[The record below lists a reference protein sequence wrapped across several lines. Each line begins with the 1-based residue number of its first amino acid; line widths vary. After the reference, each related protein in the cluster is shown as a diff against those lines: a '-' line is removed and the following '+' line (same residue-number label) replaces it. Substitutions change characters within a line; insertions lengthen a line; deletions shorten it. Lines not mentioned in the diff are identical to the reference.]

1 MNHPHYEVR
10 SSVNSQHYT
19 FVSEGPKGKI
29 VKLVDYFFLPDLGVW
44 NLGFGDYNWETGQID
59 DQIVSDN
66 GDGRKVLATVVFTL
80 INFFDEYPNETVIFT
95 GSTNLRTQV
104 YGRIIANYFQDF
116 SAQFVVKGLDE
127 SFNEYPFNSIQQ
139 FAAFQIK
146 RVN

>member
-19 FVSEGPKGKI
+19 FVSEGPKGQI
-29 VKLVDYFFLPDLGVW
+29 VKLVDYYFLPDLGVW
-44 NLGFGDYNWETGQID
+44 NLGFGDYNWETGEID

-66 GDGRKVLATVVFTL
+66 GDRRKVLATVVFTL
-80 INFFDEYPNETVIFT
+80 LNFFDQYPDAIVIFT
-95 GSTNLRTQV
+95 GSTTLRTQV

-127 SFNEYPFNSIQQ
+127 SFNEYPFDPIQQ

-146 RVN
+146 RIN